1 LPRRAASE
9 SVDRDGSALWEKIYK
24 WGFGILTIAALVAIA
39 FLIAKG
45 QDSDDELSFALRMPP
60 AEFLYLDGPRI
71 LTYLEE
77 LEGGSV
83 RKVHRISKEIRTA
96 SAEATLGQGKLG
108 ASTQRENAA
117 DSVLTR
123 TEAGELGL
131 LLSELRSNRS
141 PGVSLHHVELN
152 RPSDLAN
159 LEEGW
164 LVRFAS
170 DDLLSPGYIRPYV
183 VVHQSA
189 TLEAL
194 FPREVGNQAST
205 ERSELQ
211 REEAKR
217 FSKRVGRNPRVIF
230 AVSPP
235 PPTRGASPLRIML
248 PMDYL
253 GLTTERSLLEKD
265 EDKYAGGKVVVIG
278 KVIRVFESEGEDE
291 DVAPEYKDWAT
302 REIWKNPLE
311 SASNYLIDHVSH
323 SCVTPHTTQERKE
336 IAEGWDGSPH
346 GLEEAQKEKI
356 EGRECFLVKLDRQTE
371 LYAPGALILP
381 LAVYK

>member
-1 LPRRAASE
+1 MW
-9 SVDRDGSALWEKIYK
+9 DQIYK
-24 WGFGILTIAALVAIA
+24 WGFGILTLAALVAIVGLLA
-39 FLIAKG
+39 EG
-45 QDSDDELSFALRMPP
+45 QDADDQFSSALRMPP

-83 RKVHRISKEIRTA
+83 KKIHRISKEIRTA
-96 SAEATLGQGKLG
+96 SAEATLGQGKIG

-123 TEAGELGL
+123 TEASLLGL
-131 LLSELRSNRS
+131 LISGLRGNRA
-141 PGVSLHHVELN
+141 PRVSLHHVKLN
-152 RPSDLAN
+152 KPSHLED

-164 LVRFAS
+164 LVRFAT
-170 DDLLSPGYIRPYV
+170 DDLVSPGYIRPYV

-194 FPREVGNQAST
+194 FPRKAGDPLST
-205 ERSELQ
+205 ERSEDQ

-217 FSKRVGRNPRVIF
+217 FSERVGRNPRVIF

-235 PPTRGASPLRIML
+235 PPASNKSPLRIMM
-248 PMDYL
+248 PMNYL
-253 GLTTERSLLEKD
+253 GLTTERSMLEKD
-265 EDKYAGGKVVVIG
+265 EDNRAGGKVVVIG
-278 KVIRVFESEGEDE
+278 KVIRVFEPEDNE
-291 DVAPEYKDWAT
+291 DLDPEYKDWAT
-302 REIWKNPLE
+302 REIWKNPLKN
-311 SASNYLIDHVSH
+311 ASNYLIRHVSH
-323 SCVTPHTTQERKE
+323 SCVTEHTDQERKE
-336 IAEGWDGSPH
+336 IEEENEEEGDLDPQQLEAV
-346 GLEEAQKEKI
+346 LEEKI
-356 EGRECFLVKLDRQTE
+356 KGRKCFLLKLDRQTE

>member
-1 LPRRAASE
+1 MNW
-9 SVDRDGSALWEKIYK
+9 DQIYK
-24 WGFGILTIAALVAIA
+24 WGFGILTIAALVAIVGLLA
-39 FLIAKG
+39 EG
-45 QDSDDELSFALRMPP
+45 QDADDESSALRMPP
-60 AEFLYLDGPRI
+60 AEFIYLDGPRI

-83 RKVHRISKEIRTA
+83 KKIHRISKEIRTA

-123 TEAGELGL
+123 TEASLLGL
-131 LLSELRSNRS
+131 LLSGLRSNTA
-141 PGVSLHHVELN
+141 PGVSLHHVELE
-152 RPSDLAN
+152 RPSDLAS

-170 DDLLSPGYIRPYV
+170 DNLLSPGYIRPYV

-194 FPREVGNQAST
+194 FPREVGDPVST
-205 ERSELQ
+205 EQSELQ

-217 FSKRVGRNPRVIF
+217 FASRVGRDPRVLY

-235 PPTRGASPLRIML
+235 PPAPDESPLRIML
-248 PMDYL
+248 PMRYL

-278 KVIRVFESEGEDE
+278 KVIRVFEPEEDE
-291 DVAPEYKDWAT
+291 DLVPEYKDWAS

-323 SCVTPHTTQERKE
+323 SCVTPHTKQERKL
-336 IAEGWDGSPH
+336 IAER
-346 GLEEAQKEKI
+346 LEGHPRRIEKAQKEKI
-356 EGRECFLVKLDRQTE
+356 KGRKCFLVKLDRQIE